1 MPGTWVVRRVI
12 ARGDERCAPDLAP
25 TRRAGVIWA
34 SYVLSRWSGCLEF
47 QAQPHPRDRAGR
59 RHLSGQ
65 KSSPL
70 SQDVVVE
77 IQLRHKMMCL
87 IGVIWEYGRHRCR

>member
-12 ARGDERCAPDLAP
+12 ARGGERCAPDLAP
-25 TRRAGVIWA
+25 TRRAGVIWT
-34 SYVLSRWSGCLEF
+34 SYMLSGRSCRLTF
-47 QAQPHPRDRAGR
+47 QLRRHPRDRAGKH
-59 RHLSGQ
+59 HLSGQ

-77 IQLRHKMMCL
+77 IQFRHKMMCL
-87 IGVIWEYGRHRCR
+87 IGVIWE